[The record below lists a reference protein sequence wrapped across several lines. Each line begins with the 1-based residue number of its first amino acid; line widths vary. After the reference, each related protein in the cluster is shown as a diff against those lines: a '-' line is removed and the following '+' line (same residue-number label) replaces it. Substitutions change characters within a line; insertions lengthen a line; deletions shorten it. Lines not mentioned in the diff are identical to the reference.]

1 MQLLKEQFVEHWQG
15 LHLLNPFTAPACKN
29 FWAERCMDVPAN
41 SISAITSYPIQ
52 TVYLP
57 LLYKQYICHSY
68 TNSIFAT
75 PIPWPSTFNV
85 MCFNE
90 NPFTCQCKKE
100 DKTVKGFKF
109 CTLIGRFQVTSW
121 Q

>member
-68 TNSIFAT
+68 TMAIYFQCDVFQWKSFHLPVQKRRQNS
-75 PIPWPSTFNV
+75 
-85 MCFNE
+85 
-90 NPFTCQCKKE
+90 
-100 DKTVKGFKF
+100 
-109 CTLIGRFQVTSW
+109 
-121 Q
+121 